1 MIKVQY
7 ISTMAVML
15 LSASGMVFEITGRSE
30 YFMQILGAMTVGTI
44 LGLSLYLSC
53 LCCGTK
59 VTNWLSNLLT
69 NKTQNK
75 KAYLKI
81 K

>member
-7 ISTMAVML
+7 ISTMAAML
-15 LSASGMVFEITGRSE
+15 VSASGMIFQITGRTE
-30 YFMQILGAMTVGTI
+30 YFIQILGAMTIGAI
-44 LGLSLYLSC
+44 LGLGFYGLCIYFGVKLS
-53 LCCGTK
+53 GWATAK
-59 VTNWLSNLLT
+59 VQS
-69 NKTQNK
+69 NK

>member
-15 LSASGMVFEITGRSE
+15 VSASGMIFEITGRSE
-30 YFMQILGAMTVGTI
+30 YFMQILGAMTVGAV
-44 LGLSLYLSC
+44 LGLSLYISC

-59 VTNWLSNLLT
+59 ITNWVSGALA
-69 NKTQNK
+69 NKNQNK

>member
-7 ISTMAVML
+7 ISTMAAML
-15 LSASGMVFEITGRSE
+15 VSASGMIFEITGRTE
-30 YFMQILGAMTVGTI
+30 YFVQILGAMTAGAI
-44 LGLSLYLSC
+44 LGLGVYGLCIYFGIKLS
-53 LCCGTK
+53 GWATSK
-59 VTNWLSNLLT
+59 V
-69 NKTQNK
+69 QNTK

>member
-1 MIKVQY
+1 MIKIQY

-15 LSASGMVFEITGRSE
+15 VSASGMIFEITGRSE
-30 YFMQILGAMTVGTI
+30 YFMQILGAMTIGTVI
-44 LGLSLYLSC
+44 GLSLYLSC

-59 VTNWLSNLLT
+59 ITNWVSGAFAS
-69 NKTQNK
+69 KNK
-75 KAYLKI
+75 KVYLKI